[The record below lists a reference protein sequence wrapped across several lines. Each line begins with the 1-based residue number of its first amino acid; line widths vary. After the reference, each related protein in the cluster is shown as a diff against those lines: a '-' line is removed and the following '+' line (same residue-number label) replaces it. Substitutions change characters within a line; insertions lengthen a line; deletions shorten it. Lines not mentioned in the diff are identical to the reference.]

1 MLLNSLMGEGLAGM
15 QHSQSKMHA
24 AARDIARAGLPAG
37 ESGPQPMGTGPVP
50 ASAAGVAAPD
60 LSPRQ
65 IVPAALKAQAGSERR
80 SHGDVIDALV
90 EQRRQLTLFNASAK
104 IVTTA
109 NESLGRLIDDLS

>member
-37 ESGPQPMGTGPVP
+37 ESGQLPPGTGPVP
-50 ASAAGVAAPD
+50 ASAAGVAAAD
-60 LSPRQ
+60 LLPNQ
-65 IVPAALKAQAGSERR
+65 VVPAPLKTQAGSERPT
-80 SHGDVIDALV
+80 HGDVIEALV
-90 EQRRQLTLFNASAK
+90 EQRRQLTLFTASAK

>member
-50 ASAAGVAAPD
+50 ASDAGVAATD
-60 LSPRQ
+60 LAPVQ
-65 IVPAALKAQAGSERR
+65 VVPAALSTQAVAERPP
-80 SHGDVIDALV
+80 HGDVVEAMI
-90 EQRRQLTLFNASAK
+90 EQRRQLTLFDASAK
-104 IVTTA
+104 LVSTA
-109 NESLGRLIDDLS
+109 NETLGRLIDDLS